1 MLGDQ
6 NHVARICGVS
16 DSLQRNIKK
25 PLVQPVRLSFR
36 CANGSCATFQKA
48 ITYCPLIDNAKRL
61 GRDSK
66 SFNVILMFSF
76 LERTDS
82 RVLARLRSCCHFD
95 FTHQHHLQS
104 CLAIYRLR
112 QTCRTRLCVK
122 CTFRCFNAPADMRR
136 VKTNRVFSLNYVA
149 ELPKMSTAMA

>member
-48 ITYCPLIDNAKRL
+48 STYCPLIDNAKRL

-66 SFNVILMFSF
+66 SF
-76 LERTDS
+76 LELTDS

-104 CLAIYRLR
+104 FLAIYRLR
-112 QTCRTRLCVK
+112 QTRRTMLRLTCGGSPIEF
-122 CTFRCFNAPADMRR
+122 FRCNAQ
-136 VKTNRVFSLNYVA
+136 
-149 ELPKMSTAMA
+149 TA

>member
-16 DSLQRNIKK
+16 DSLQRIIKK
-25 PLVQPVRLSFR
+25 PLVQVLERFVRHFPE
-36 CANGSCATFQKA
+36 GYE
-48 ITYCPLIDNAKRL
+48 YCPLIDNAKRL

-95 FTHQHHLQS
+95 FTHQHHLQL

-112 QTCRTRLCVK
+112 QTRRTRLRVK
-122 CTFRCFNAPADMRR
+122 CI
-136 VKTNRVFSLNYVA
+136 VQVFQCS
-149 ELPKMSTAMA
+149 S

>member
-48 ITYCPLIDNAKRL
+48 ITYCPLIDNAKRQ

-66 SFNVILMFSF
+66 CFNVILMFSF

-82 RVLARLRSCCHFD
+82 RRDRAHKEFKRVLARLRSCCHFD

-104 CLAIYRLR
+104 FLAIYRLR
-112 QTCRTRLCVK
+112 QTRRTRLRVK
-122 CTFRCFNAPADMRR
+122 CI
-136 VKTNRVFSLNYVA
+136 VQVFQCS
-149 ELPKMSTAMA
+149 S